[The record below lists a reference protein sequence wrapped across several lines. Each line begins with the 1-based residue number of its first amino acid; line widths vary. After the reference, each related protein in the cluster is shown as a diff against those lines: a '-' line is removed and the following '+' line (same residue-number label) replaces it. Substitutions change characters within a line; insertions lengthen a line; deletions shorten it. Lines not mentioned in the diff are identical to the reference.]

1 MDFANI
7 YPTTYNEKF
16 NEINSIYGTGVFENE
31 TERLKYETIKSKVL
45 LMGLGGYT
53 NFSSLLNGYRWGATP
68 TAADLLLHYLN
79 NNDEFYCIDNFSYAV
94 ALTTVQRNAYYN
106 LLNDYMGLV
115 EDTAI
120 KGESYI
126 FSTTPES
133 KYTVSYYS
141 RISTSIEAD
150 WYLSIGDA
158 INGLISEV
166 ECYDKDG
173 DTYYIA
179 KIRFYLFDCY
189 KWSNDSSE
197 GDLYNLHY
205 YGLAHSF
212 KDYGCYETTV
222 TWKQGSRY
230 PNKLT
235 ENELMTTY
243 FNGIVDSNLA
253 NAYIEGYNYYNK
265 ISAIM

>member
-1 MDFANI
+1 MMFGDVKNV
-7 YPTTYNEKF
+7 
-16 NEINSIYGTGVFENE
+16 TGYICS
-31 TERLKYETIKSKVL
+31 KTI
-45 LMGLGGYT
+45 
-53 NFSSLLNGYRWGATP
+53 
-68 TAADLLLHYLN
+68 
-79 NNDEFYCIDNFSYAV
+79 
-94 ALTTVQRNAYYN
+94 
-106 LLNDYMGLV
+106 
-115 EDTAI
+115 
-120 KGESYI
+120 
-126 FSTTPES
+126 
-133 KYTVSYYS
+133 
-141 RISTSIEAD
+141 
-150 WYLSIGDA
+150 
-158 INGLISEV
+158 
-166 ECYDKDG
+166 
-173 DTYYIA
+173 

-235 ENELMTTY
+235 ENELMTTC
-243 FNGIVDSNLA
+243 FNGIVDSYLA

>member
-1 MDFANI
+1 MRVYQPEPND
-7 YPTTYNEKF
+7 
-16 NEINSIYGTGVFENE
+16 
-31 TERLKYETIKSKVL
+31 LKYDVRRCEKCGSV
-45 LMGLGGYT
+45 
-53 NFSSLLNGYRWGATP
+53 
-68 TAADLLLHYLN
+68 
-79 NNDEFYCIDNFSYAV
+79 
-94 ALTTVQRNAYYN
+94 
-106 LLNDYMGLV
+106 
-115 EDTAI
+115 
-120 KGESYI
+120 
-126 FSTTPES
+126 
-133 KYTVSYYS
+133 
-141 RISTSIEAD
+141 
-150 WYLSIGDA
+150 
-158 INGLISEV
+158 
-166 ECYDKDG
+166 
-173 DTYYIA
+173 
-179 KIRFYLFDCY
+179 YLFKNN

>member
-1 MDFANI
+1 MRVYQPEPND
-7 YPTTYNEKF
+7 
-16 NEINSIYGTGVFENE
+16 
-31 TERLKYETIKSKVL
+31 LKYDVWRCEKYICSKTI
-45 LMGLGGYT
+45 
-53 NFSSLLNGYRWGATP
+53 
-68 TAADLLLHYLN
+68 
-79 NNDEFYCIDNFSYAV
+79 
-94 ALTTVQRNAYYN
+94 
-106 LLNDYMGLV
+106 
-115 EDTAI
+115 
-120 KGESYI
+120 
-126 FSTTPES
+126 
-133 KYTVSYYS
+133 
-141 RISTSIEAD
+141 
-150 WYLSIGDA
+150 
-158 INGLISEV
+158 
-166 ECYDKDG
+166 
-173 DTYYIA
+173 

-243 FNGIVDSNLA
+243 FNGIVDSYLA

>member
-1 MDFANI
+1 MRLCCKHRSMCVYQPKPND
-7 YPTTYNEKF
+7 
-16 NEINSIYGTGVFENE
+16 
-31 TERLKYETIKSKVL
+31 LKYDVWRCEKCDRVYLFKTI
-45 LMGLGGYT
+45 
-53 NFSSLLNGYRWGATP
+53 
-68 TAADLLLHYLN
+68 
-79 NNDEFYCIDNFSYAV
+79 
-94 ALTTVQRNAYYN
+94 
-106 LLNDYMGLV
+106 
-115 EDTAI
+115 
-120 KGESYI
+120 
-126 FSTTPES
+126 
-133 KYTVSYYS
+133 
-141 RISTSIEAD
+141 
-150 WYLSIGDA
+150 
-158 INGLISEV
+158 
-166 ECYDKDG
+166 
-173 DTYYIA
+173 

-205 YGLAHSF
+205 YVLAHSF

>member
-1 MDFANI
+1 MQ
-7 YPTTYNEKF
+7 
-16 NEINSIYGTGVFENE
+16 SVFII
-31 TERLKYETIKSKVL
+31 RR
-45 LMGLGGYT
+45 GLT
-53 NFSSLLNGYRWGATP
+53 
-68 TAADLLLHYLN
+68 
-79 NNDEFYCIDNFSYAV
+79 
-94 ALTTVQRNAYYN
+94 
-106 LLNDYMGLV
+106 
-115 EDTAI
+115 
-120 KGESYI
+120 
-126 FSTTPES
+126 STTPES

-158 INGLISEV
+158 IKGLISEV